1 MAVRVTQSAG
11 MLTLAIYLILVGIST
26 LTPIGLP
33 PLIYGALGL
42 IAGVLILI
50 GR

>member
-1 MAVRVTQSAG
+1 MTQNTG
-11 MLTLAIYLILVGIST
+11 MLTLAIYLILTGVST
-26 LTPIGLP
+26 LIPIGLP
-33 PLIYGALGL
+33 PIVYGALGL